1 MDFLYLRQDAPRG
14 LKIVQTAQASIVV
27 LTVIA
32 TFLTAVIPQKHKT
45 FTFDLLYS
53 LIFTSITTTI
63 LVRKERLAAAKNLL
77 TKDKYVKY
85 QMFKIVAAFGMYFI
99 GFILWIAS
107 MPKKQESLRK
117 GESGMILGGVKINR
131 YQGWI
136 MWMHFFNWVFL
147 WSSLFYSCC
156 MAPKEQGAI
165 ALPGDE
171 AALNAGDLD
180 DEEYARRQQA
190 EGPNWQG

>member
-32 TFLTAVIPQKHKT
+32 AFLTAVIPQKHKT
-45 FTFDLLYS
+45 FTFGLLYS